1 MTYSAQPTT
10 IRGTTATPPQETS
23 ASSPPSP
30 FAPAVHGLPAHHAVP
45 SLAKLCFATLDAAQ
59 ELSKACRD
67 GDIELVRVLLRNGAV
82 PTFEMLKEAFTNH
95 HDAIVAL
102 LKDKDVSI
110 DTLTKDGGSL
120 LHIACLHHKLEEV
133 ERLIKLG
140 ANVDHPDIDGVP
152 PLIVA
157 FEKRDTTPAM
167 TREIMLKLLD
177 TGADIEIRWGG
188 DTPLIAAA
196 RANNLTAFSLL
207 LDKGANKNV
216 KSEDG
221 DTLWDIV
228 LAPEIHPSIFYRLM
242 GYKGPEL

>member
-1 MTYSAQPTT
+1 
-10 IRGTTATPPQETS
+10 
-23 ASSPPSP
+23 
-30 FAPAVHGLPAHHAVP
+30 
-45 SLAKLCFATLDAAQ
+45 
-59 ELSKACRD
+59 
-67 GDIELVRVLLRNGAV
+67 
-82 PTFEMLKEAFTNH
+82 
-95 HDAIVAL
+95 
-102 LKDKDVSI
+102 
-110 DTLTKDGGSL
+110 
-120 LHIACLHHKLEEV
+120 
-133 ERLIKLG
+133 
-140 ANVDHPDIDGVP
+140 VP

-216 KSEDG
+216 KSDEG

-228 LAPEIHPSIFYRLM
+228 MAPEIHPSIFYRLM